1 MIDVKET
8 LALAEEKMEEAV
20 MYLDDSLARIR
31 AGKANIKILDGIR
44 VENYGSMVPLNN
56 VAAVNTPD
64 ARTIAIKPWDKTMFK
79 VIEKAIIDSEVGI
92 MPDNNGEIIRLN
104 IPPLTEE
111 RRKQLVKQCGK
122 EEEQAKI
129 SVRNARRDILEKLKK
144 GVKDGLAE
152 DAEKDA
158 EDKLQKMHDKYIK
171 QIEALM
177 AANPKLDALIPAGG
191 GGDPLQ
197 GAIAAVERAGKT
209 GKIHIVSTDF
219 LPDLGK
225 RLENGSMA
233 GESGGHYCD
242 PLFAF
247 MMTYNAIKGNYKDF
261 AGKFVDFKF
270 PYLYVSSP
278 KDYSG
283 YEEYFVKQLPYTDK
297 ELVDM
302 SKLDMNALQA
312 TASKLSIEDA
322 KARSG
327 K

>member
-44 VENYGSMVPLNN
+44 VDSYGSMVPLNN

-64 ARTIAIKPWDKTMFK
+64 PRTIAIKPWDKTMFK
-79 VIEKAIIDSEVGI
+79 AIEKAIINSEVGI

-144 GVKDGLAE
+144 GIKDGLAE

-171 QIEALM
+171 QIESLM
-177 AANPKLDALIPAGG
+177 AAKEKEI
-191 GGDPLQ
+191 
-197 GAIAAVERAGKT
+197 
-209 GKIHIVSTDF
+209 
-219 LPDLGK
+219 
-225 RLENGSMA
+225 
-233 GESGGHYCD
+233 
-242 PLFAF
+242 
-247 MMTYNAIKGNYKDF
+247 MT
-261 AGKFVDFKF
+261 V
-270 PYLYVSSP
+270 
-278 KDYSG
+278 
-283 YEEYFVKQLPYTDK
+283 
-297 ELVDM
+297 
-302 SKLDMNALQA
+302 
-312 TASKLSIEDA
+312 
-322 KARSG
+322 
-327 K
+327 